1 MNEKMEIEIK
11 KLIENGTKKGSIN
24 EDDIYFRLMKFEATA
39 EQLQE
44 VIKRI
49 EGLGIKVIK
58 NTKTLGL
65 P

>member
-58 NTKTLGL
+58 N
-65 P
+65 